1 MAEIFHP
8 ATGFLIGDPE
18 LSPFESGRLPSPPE
32 LETALSGLI
41 LSASGWRKVFA
52 SPEPGEPRASWTS
65 PRAVPLA
72 APMTA
77 SSAAK
82 SGSAIEVD
90 EDSLSPR
97 VSTADLFLA
106 GAMASVFTDF
116 LRERSGRPDPAVLVG
131 IDSRPTGPAL
141 ADAMCRVFLG
151 LGARPRYLFIVAAPE
166 IMAYSRQASLV
177 AGDHDDRAEG
187 FCYVSASHNPPGHN
201 GVKFG
206 VGGGVL
212 PGKDSARLIEA
223 FKALAASPD
232 LVKRILYAA
241 EAADPRELA
250 RVYSGVSAWKR
261 RSISAYTLFSHEVVS
276 GSADPA
282 EQGAFLDGMA
292 SGAAS
297 RRISVLAELNGSARA
312 LSIDADFLG
321 ALGVG
326 FKGLNDRP
334 REFAHRIVPEGES
347 LADCRKALE
356 EAAAADPSFVA
367 GYVPDCDGDRGN
379 LVIMEGGRGGPA
391 HGHVLGAQE
400 VFALCCMA
408 ECAQLARSAAL
419 RGGAMPKAAI
429 AVNDATSMRI
439 EELASAFGVEVRR
452 AETGEANVVGL
463 AEELRGQGYTVRIMG
478 EGSNGGNITW
488 PASVRDPLATVSAL
502 LKVLLVRDVANG
514 LPADRGHDAGGVVP
528 GLYRIWLEKTGR
540 GLEYREDF
548 SLGDVIASLPAWST
562 TSAFEA
568 EAMLKIRSA
577 DHAAL
582 KARYRDAF
590 LAAWRRDR
598 AEFEKRL
605 GAVSWEA
612 FASKGSSESAVG
624 EDFAAS
630 GKGGLRIVFSDAA
643 GRKVAFVWMRGS
655 GTEPVFRVMAD
666 VGAFACTSGSADA
679 NQAWLLDWHRA
690 LVLEADRG

>member
-8 ATGFLIGDPE
+8 ATGFLVGDPD
-18 LSPFESGRLPSPPE
+18 LSPFEAGRLPSPAE
-32 LETALSGLI
+32 LEKAMSGLI

-52 SPEPGEPRASWTS
+52 APEPGEPRASW
-65 PRAVPLA
+65 A
-72 APMTA
+72 APLPA
-77 SSAAK
+77 SAA
-82 SGSAIEVD
+82 GTVD
-90 EDSLSPR
+90 EDSLSPH
-97 VSTADLFLA
+97 VSTPDLFLA

-116 LRERSGRPDPAVLVG
+116 LRERSGRPDPAVLIG

-206 VGGGVL
+206 SGGGVL
-212 PGKDSARLIEA
+212 PGRDSARLIEA
-223 FKALAASPD
+223 FRALAASPD

-250 RVYSGVSAWKR
+250 KIYSGVSAWKR
-261 RSISAYTLFSHEVVS
+261 RSVSAYTLFSHEVVS

-297 RRISVLAELNGSARA
+297 RKVSILAELNGSARS
-312 LSIDADFLG
+312 LSIDADFLE

-326 FKGLNDRP
+326 FKSLNGRP

-379 LVIMEGGRGGPA
+379 LVIMERAGDGDGDAAGSPA

-400 VFALCCMA
+400 VFALCCMV
-408 ECAQLARSAAL
+408 ECAQLARGAAL

-463 AEELRGQGYTVRIMG
+463 AEELRSQGYTVRIMG

-502 LKVLLVRDVANG
+502 LKVLLVRNVAGG
-514 LPADRGHDAGGVVP
+514 LPADRGHDAGGAAQ
-528 GLYRIWLEKTGR
+528 GLYRIWLERTGR
-540 GLEYREDF
+540 GADYRDDF
-548 SLGDVIASLPAWST
+548 DLGDVIASLPAWST

-568 EAMLKIRSA
+568 EAMLKIKSA

-590 LAAWRRDR
+590 LAAWQRDR
-598 AEFEKRL
+598 AEFERRL

-612 FASKGSSESAVG
+612 FASKGSAESAVG

-630 GKGGLRIVFSDAA
+630 DKGGLRIAFSDEA

-666 VGAFACTSGSADA
+666 VGAFACKSGSAEE

-690 LVLEADRG
+690 LVLGADRG

>member
-1 MAEIFHP
+1 MAEITHP

-18 LSPFESGRLPSPPE
+18 ISPFEVGRLPSPSE
-32 LETALSGLI
+32 LEKAMSGLI

-52 SPEPGEPRASWTS
+52 APGAGEPRASW
-65 PRAVPLA
+65 AAPLA
-72 APMTA
+72 AAP
-77 SSAAK
+77 AA
-82 SGSAIEVD
+82 GTVD

-116 LRERSGRPDPAVLVG
+116 LRKRSGRPDPAVLIG

-223 FKALAASPD
+223 FRNLVASPD
-232 LVKRILYAA
+232 LVKHILYAA
-241 EAADPRELA
+241 EAADPKELA
-250 RVYSGVSAWKR
+250 RIYAGTSAWKR
-261 RSISAYTLFSHEVVS
+261 RSVSAYTLFSHEVVT

-282 EQGAFLDGMA
+282 RQGAFLDGMA

-297 RRISVLAELNGSARA
+297 RKVSILAELNGSARS

-321 ALGVG
+321 GLGVG
-326 FKGLNDRP
+326 FRSLNDRP

-379 LVIMEGGRGGPA
+379 LVIMDGGRGGPA
-391 HGHVLGAQE
+391 QGRVLGAQE

-408 ECAQLARSAAL
+408 ECAQLAQGAAQG
-419 RGGAMPKAAI
+419 GGAMPKAAI

-502 LKVLLVRDVANG
+502 LKVLLVR
-514 LPADRGHDAGGVVP
+514 GGDGASQ

-540 GLEYREDF
+540 GPEYRGDF

-568 EAMLKIRSA
+568 EAMLKIKSA

-598 AEFEKRL
+598 AEFEKRI

-612 FASKGSSESAVG
+612 FASKGSSESSVG

-630 GKGGLRIVFSDAA
+630 GKGGLRIAFSDAT
-643 GRKVAFVWMRGS
+643 GKKVAFVWMRGS

-666 VGAFACTSGSADA
+666 VGAFACRTGSADA

-690 LVLEADRG
+690 LVLEADRS

>member
-8 ATGFLIGDPE
+8 ATGFLVGDPDV
-18 LSPFESGRLPSPPE
+18 SPFESGRLPSPSE
-32 LETALSGLI
+32 LERAMSGLI

-52 SPEPGEPRASWTS
+52 TPEPGEPRAPWASTG
-65 PRAVPLA
+65 A
-72 APMTA
+72 AP
-77 SSAAK
+77 SATR
-82 SGSAIEVD
+82 SGNEAD

-106 GAMASVFTDF
+106 GAMAAVFTDF
-116 LRERSGRPDPAVLVG
+116 LRERSGRPDPAVIIG

-141 ADAMCRVFLG
+141 ADAMSRIFLG
-151 LGARPRYLFIVAAPE
+151 LGAKPRYLFIVAAPE
-166 IMAYSRQASLV
+166 IMAYSRRASLV
-177 AGDHDDRAEG
+177 AGDHDERAEG

-223 FKALAASPD
+223 FRALASSPD

-250 RVYSGVSAWKR
+250 KIYSGVSAWKR
-261 RSISAYTLFSHEVVS
+261 RSVSAYTLFAHEVVT
-276 GSADPA
+276 GSADPVA
-282 EQGAFLDGMA
+282 QGSFLDVMA
-292 SGAAS
+292 AGAAARKVS
-297 RRISVLAELNGSARA
+297 ILAELNGSARS

-321 ALGVG
+321 GLGVG
-326 FKGLNDRP
+326 FRSLNDRP

-356 EAAAADPSFVA
+356 EAAATDPSFVA

-379 LVIMEGGRGGPA
+379 LVIMDGGRAGGPA
-391 HGHVLGAQE
+391 HGRVLGAQE

-408 ECAQLARSAAL
+408 ECAQLARDAAR
-419 RGGAMPKAAI
+419 RGAPMPKAAI
-429 AVNDATSMRI
+429 AVNDATSMRV
-439 EELASAFGVEVRR
+439 EELAAAFGIEVRR

-463 AEELRGQGYTVRIMG
+463 AEELRGRGYAVRIMG

-502 LKVLLVRDVANG
+502 LKILLVRNG
-514 LPADRGHDAGGVVP
+514 DGDSR
-528 GLYRIWLEKTGR
+528 GLYGIWLEKTGR
-540 GLEYREDF
+540 GADYRDDF
-548 SLGDVIASLPAWST
+548 DLGDVIASLPAWST

-568 EAMLKIRSA
+568 EAMLKIKSA

-582 KARYRDAF
+582 KARYHDAF
-590 LAAWRRDR
+590 LAAWQRDR
-598 AEFEKRL
+598 AEFERRL
-605 GAVSWEA
+605 GAVAWEA
-612 FASKGSSESAVG
+612 FASKGSSEFAVG

-630 GKGGLRIVFSDAA
+630 GKGGLRIVFGDAT
-643 GRKVAFVWMRGS
+643 GKKTAFVWMRGS

-666 VGAFACTSGSADA
+666 VGAFACRTGSADE

>member
-1 MAEIFHP
+1 MAEITHP

-18 LSPFESGRLPSPPE
+18 VSPFETRRLPSPAE
-32 LETALSGLI
+32 LEQAMSGLI

-52 SPEPGEPRASWTS
+52 SPEPGDARAPWS
-65 PRAVPLA
+65 APLA
-72 APMTA
+72 APLA
-77 SSAAK
+77 PGAA
-82 SGSAIEVD
+82 D

-97 VSTADLFLA
+97 VSSADLFLA

-116 LRERSGRPDPAVLVG
+116 LRERSGRPDPAVLIG

-166 IMAYSRQASLV
+166 IMAYSRHASLV

-187 FCYVSASHNPPGHN
+187 FCYISASHNPPGHN

-223 FKALAASPD
+223 FRALIASPD
-232 LVKRILYAA
+232 LVKHVLYAA

-250 RVYSGVSAWKR
+250 KVYSGVSSWKR
-261 RSISAYTLFSHEVVS
+261 RSISAYTLFSHEVVT

-297 RRISVLAELNGSARA
+297 RKVSVLAELNGSARS

-326 FKGLNDRP
+326 FRSLNDRP

-347 LADCRKALE
+347 LAGCRKALE

-379 LVIMEGGRGGPA
+379 LVIMERAEAGGPA
-391 HGHVLGAQE
+391 RGRVLGAQE

-408 ECAQLARSAAL
+408 ECAQLARGADL

-439 EELASAFGVEVRR
+439 EELAAAFGVEVRR

-463 AEELRGQGYTVRIMG
+463 AEELRGQGYMVRIMG

-502 LKVLLVRDVANG
+502 LKVLLVRDVASG
-514 LPADRGHDAGGVVP
+514 LPAARGQNAGGVLP
-528 GLYRIWLEKTGR
+528 GLYRIWLERTGR
-540 GLEYREDF
+540 GAEYREDF
-548 SLGDVIASLPAWST
+548 GLGDVIASLPDWST

-568 EAMLKIRSA
+568 EAMLKIKSA

-590 LAAWRRDR
+590 LAAWRRDS
-598 AEFEKRL
+598 AEFERRL

-612 FASKGSSESAVG
+612 FASKGSSEFATDG
-624 EDFAAS
+624 DFAAS
-630 GKGGLRIVFSDAA
+630 GKGGLRIAFSDAD
-643 GRKVAFVWMRGS
+643 GKKVAFVWMRGS

-666 VGAFACTSGSADA
+666 VGAFACRAGSADE
-679 NQAWLLDWHRA
+679 NQAWLLDWHRN

>member
-8 ATGFLIGDPE
+8 ATGFLIGDPD

-32 LETALSGLI
+32 LEKALSGLI

-52 SPEPGEPRASWTS
+52 SPEPGEPRAAWAS

-72 APMTA
+72 MPMTA
-77 SSAAK
+77 SSATR
-82 SGSAIEVD
+82 SGSDIEAD

-97 VSTADLFLA
+97 VSGADLFLA
-106 GAMASVFTDF
+106 GAMASAFTDF
-116 LRERSGRPDPAVLVG
+116 LRERSGRPDPAVLIG

-223 FKALAASPD
+223 FKALASSPD

-297 RRISVLAELNGSARA
+297 RRVSILAELNGSARS

-321 ALGVG
+321 GLGVG
-326 FKGLNDRP
+326 FRSLNDRP
-334 REFAHRIVPEGES
+334 RDFAHRIVPEGES

-356 EAAAADPSFVA
+356 EAAASDPSFVA

-379 LVIMEGGRGGPA
+379 LVIMEGGRGGP
-391 HGHVLGAQE
+391 GQGRVLGAQE

-408 ECAQLARSAAL
+408 ECAQLAQGAVQG
-419 RGGAMPKAAI
+419 GGAMPKAAI

-502 LKVLLVRDVANG
+502 LKVLLVR
-514 LPADRGHDAGGVVP
+514 GGDGASQ

-540 GLEYREDF
+540 GPEYRGDF

-568 EAMLKIRSA
+568 EAMLKIKSA

-590 LAAWRRDR
+590 LAAWQRDR
-598 AEFEKRL
+598 AEFERRL
-605 GAVSWEA
+605 GAVSWKS
-612 FASKGSSESAVG
+612 FASKGSSEFATDG
-624 EDFAAS
+624 DFAAS
-630 GKGGLRIVFSDAA
+630 GKGGLRIVFSDAT
-643 GRKVAFVWMRGS
+643 GKDVAFVWMRGS

-666 VGAFACTSGSADA
+666 VGAFACRTGSADA

-690 LVLEADRG
+690 LVLEADRA